1 VRDLRFRLRDIERL
15 SGGKLQTHLR
25 GFDFLIVN
33 SLEPRENLNR
43 IKDLSLPIVG
53 VMHNANLI
61 VTDREYAEFFSSD
74 AHQALVMASHISDF
88 MSKTSRTRWI
98 SPVELGTVEHGRVAA
113 DRPTVF
119 CVQGNVAYDRR
130 NYDSLLDAV
139 GRLSSTGVK
148 NFRIQ
153 IIGRN
158 DSPDGE
164 KLKKDIASQGHDQF
178 FQFSQG
184 ELDYRNYYGSIARTD
199 FMLPL
204 VDWNS
209 TDHQAYFKDKL
220 STSMQTALAFGVI
233 PIVHAD
239 LAELYGVTDESFTYS
254 DDVED
259 AMIRAIR
266 ASEDELCAMRRG
278 LAQKRAELL
287 ERSKDNLKLLL
298 EDLALL

>member
-1 VRDLRFRLRDIERL
+1 
-15 SGGKLQTHLR
+15 
-25 GFDFLIVN
+25 
-33 SLEPRENLNR
+33 
-43 IKDLSLPIVG
+43 
-53 VMHNANLI
+53 MHNANLI

-88 MSKTSRTRWI
+88 MSKTSSVGWI
-98 SPVELGTVEHGRVAA
+98 SPVELGTVKHDRLGA
-113 DRPTVF
+113 DRPTAF

-139 GRLSSTGVK
+139 GRLTSTGVK

-164 KLKKDIASQGHDQF
+164 KLKKDIASQGLGDL
-178 FQFSQG
+178 FQFSHG
-184 ELDYRNYYGSIARTD
+184 ELNYRNYYGSIARTD

-204 VDWNS
+204 VDWS
-209 TDHQAYFKDKL
+209 SADYEAYFKDKL
-220 STSMQTALAFGVI
+220 STSMQTALAFGVV

-239 LAELYGVTDESFTYS
+239 LAEMYGVTDESFTYS
-254 DDVED
+254 DDLAD
-259 AMIRAIR
+259 AMIKAIK

-298 EDLALL
+298 EDLGLL